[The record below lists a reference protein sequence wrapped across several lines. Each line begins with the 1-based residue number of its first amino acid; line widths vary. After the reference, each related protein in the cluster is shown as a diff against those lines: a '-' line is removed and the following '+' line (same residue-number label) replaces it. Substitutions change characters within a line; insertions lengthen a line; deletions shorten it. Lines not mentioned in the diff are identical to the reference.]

1 MPIEQRGVD
10 TIPEHERTSGPRDLV
25 SILLGSNLC
34 LGVIVFGWLPPS
46 FGLGWW
52 ASVSAIVAGTV
63 AGILFT
69 APLALVSLRTAT
81 NLSTSSGAQFGVRG
95 RLVGS
100 VVGLLLALGYTALTV
115 WIGGDVMLRVLGR
128 LFGVPADG
136 VSYALVYAVLAA
148 ATVAG
153 AVYGYRV
160 LLAMSRVLA
169 VGMTALLLL
178 GVLAY
183 APHFTTAALPDAG
196 GYLLGSFWPT
206 WFLAVV
212 AAGLSGPIAF
222 ITLLGDYTR
231 YISPA
236 RHRARRVLH
245 ATWLGL
251 FLGLLVPPAVR
262 HLHGVR
268 GARGHRLRGPAGRG
282 LPGWY
287 LVPLLLA
294 ASAGSVGNAGLM
306 LYSMGLDLDAILP
319 RASRAR
325 ATYTVA
331 VVATACVFAGHYA
344 WDAQSAM
351 TSFVLLLTAIGTPW
365 AVITLIGFARCRGV
379 YDADALQVFNRRSRG
394 GVYWYR
400 AGWNVGATVS
410 WALGAAVGLL
420 AVSLPS
426 YEGPLL
432 AWTGG
437 VDCSFLL
444 SGGGGRCAVRAA
456 GGASRRG
463 AGNRA
468 LRPDAAAVARRPFT
482 AVRTALLTDA
492 VHPAVLVL
500 GHPAL
505 DAQQG
510 LPQPQG
516 DRPRRAVAVGPGVRL
531 GLDVADG
538 RDHRGGAAGE
548 DLGQRTGRG
557 VLAPLLEGDGA
568 LLGGVA
574 EVPGDLEEGVAGDAL
589 QDGAGERRGDDPVA
603 VDEGDVHAA
612 ALLDLGAGDRV
623 EVDDLVAAVCGGLG
637 LRQQGRGV
645 VAAGLGVAGAA
656 RDRADVVLGDP
667 DGDRLHPRR
676 RSTRRTGRRSA

>member
-10 TIPEHERTSGPRDLV
+10 TIPDEERTSGPRDLV

-34 LGVIVFGWLPPS
+34 LGVIIFGWLPPS

-52 ASVSAIVAGTV
+52 ASVSSIVAGTV
-63 AGILFT
+63 VGTAVT
-69 APLALVSLRTAT
+69 APLALISLRTAT

-115 WIGGDVMLRVLGR
+115 WIGGDVMIGVLGR
-128 LFGVPADG
+128 MFGLPADG
-136 VSYALVYAVLAA
+136 GSYAVVYALLAG

-160 LLAMSRVLA
+160 LLNMSKVLSI
-169 VGMTALLLL
+169 GMTVLLLL

-183 APHFTTAALPDAG
+183 APHFSTAAMPQTG

-206 WFLAVV
+206 WFLSAV

-236 RHRARRVLH
+236 RNSNRRVLQ
-245 ATWLGL
+245 ATWVGL
-251 FLGLLVPPAVR
+251 VLGLLVPQLFGTFTAY
-262 HLHGVR
+262 
-268 GARGHRLRGPAGRG
+268 GAHAALDYAGPLVQAS
-282 LPGWY
+282 PTWY
-287 LVPLLLA
+287 LVPLLLS

-331 VVATACVFAGHYA
+331 IVATACVFVGHYA
-344 WDAQSAM
+344 WNAQSAM

-394 GVYWYR
+394 GIYWYR
-400 AGWNVGATVS
+400 AGWNVRATVS
-410 WALGAAVGLL
+410 WALGAGVGLL

-426 YEGPLL
+426 YQGPLL
-432 AWTGG
+432 RLTGG

-444 SGGGGRCAVRAA
+444 SGTVGGLIYLALTPRTASARAA
-456 GGASRRG
+456 TEQEPVGAESR
-463 AGNRA
+463 
-468 LRPDAAAVARRPFT
+468 V
-482 AVRTALLTDA
+482 
-492 VHPAVLVL
+492 
-500 GHPAL
+500 
-505 DAQQG
+505 
-510 LPQPQG
+510 
-516 DRPRRAVAVGPGVRL
+516 
-531 GLDVADG
+531 
-538 RDHRGGAAGE
+538 
-548 DLGQRTGRG
+548 
-557 VLAPLLEGDGA
+557 
-568 LLGGVA
+568 
-574 EVPGDLEEGVAGDAL
+574 
-589 QDGAGERRGDDPVA
+589 
-603 VDEGDVHAA
+603 
-612 ALLDLGAGDRV
+612 
-623 EVDDLVAAVCGGLG
+623 
-637 LRQQGRGV
+637 
-645 VAAGLGVAGAA
+645 
-656 RDRADVVLGDP
+656 
-667 DGDRLHPRR
+667 
-676 RSTRRTGRRSA
+676 